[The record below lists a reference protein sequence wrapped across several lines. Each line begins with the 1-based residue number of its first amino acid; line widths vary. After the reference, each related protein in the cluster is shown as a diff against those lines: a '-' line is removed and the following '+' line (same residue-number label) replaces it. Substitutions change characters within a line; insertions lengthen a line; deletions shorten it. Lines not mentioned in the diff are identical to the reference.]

1 MSALRTARAL
11 ARVPRLAPPSRT
23 FAVSSALA
31 KEAKAV
37 NNDPIPLKGSPQFPP
52 PVDPFD
58 PEAAKSLPPTEYSE
72 STKTIVRGVAKLLGY
87 NSKASTAIRETGRM
101 MRGIVTAV
109 EKERSFWYD
118 ECKLPATYQTF
129 FQLHLLYVLILVVRL
144 RALRSSR
151 PDPSP
156 IPEPLEP
163 GKPSNP
169 ASAKSGFTIGKPA
182 HETYPTEFLNHF
194 FELAESQMRIV
205 LGKGERERVIRKYM
219 DEMGEQW
226 KGAGLGLDFILGLS
240 ISEEEAERALSDP
253 ELASWVWRNLFQSKG
268 VNPGEGDEL
277 AFPPQLEKVVFFV
290 RRELARLD
298 EISDIDVLEGN
309 IGEWTPVNK

>member
-11 ARVPRLAPPSRT
+11 ARVPRLAAPSRT
-23 FAVSSALA
+23 FAASSALA
-31 KEAKAV
+31 KQAEPV
-37 NNDPIPLKGSPQFPP
+37 NNTPVPLKSAPQFPAP
-52 PVDPFD
+52 TDPFN
-58 PEAAKSLPPTEYSE
+58 PASSKAKPAAEYSE
-72 STKTIVRGVAKLLGY
+72 STKNLVRGVAKLLGY
-87 NSKASTAIRETGRM
+87 NSKASTTIRETGRM
-101 MRGIVTAV
+101 MHGIVGAV
-109 EKERSFWYD
+109 ENERSFWYD

-151 PDPSP
+151 PDTSP

-163 GKPSNP
+163 GPPTHTGPSSSN
-169 ASAKSGFTIGKPA
+169 FTIGKPA

-226 KGAGLGLDFILGLS
+226 KGAGLGLDYILGLS
-240 ISEEEAERALSDP
+240 ISDDKAERALSDP

-268 VNPGEGDEL
+268 VAPGEGDEL
-277 AFPPQLEKVVFFV
+277 AFPPHLDKVVFFV
-290 RRELARLD
+290 RRELARLG
-298 EISDIDVLEGN
+298 EISDADVLDGN
-309 IGEWTPVNK
+309 IGEWGPVNQ

>member
-11 ARVPRLAPPSRT
+11 ARAQHLAVPART
-23 FAVSSALA
+23 FTASRALL
-31 KEAKAV
+31 KEAEPV
-37 NNDPIPLKGSPQFPP
+37 NNEPIPMKAKPQFPA
-52 PVDPFD
+52 PVDPFN
-58 PEAAKSLPPTEYSE
+58 PAPAKQKPAGEYSE
-72 STKTIVRGVAKLLGY
+72 STKNLVRGVAKLLGY

-118 ECKLPATYQTF
+118 ECQLPATYQTF
-129 FQLHLLYVLILVVRL
+129 FQLHLLYVLVLVIRL

-151 PDPSP
+151 PDASP

-163 GKPSNP
+163 GSPTHTASSAPSF
-169 ASAKSGFTIGKPA
+169 SLGKPA
-182 HETYPTEFLNHF
+182 HEAYPTEFLNHF

-240 ISEEEAERALSDP
+240 ISEDPAERALSDP

-268 VNPGEGDEL
+268 ITPGEGDEL

-298 EISDIDVLEGN
+298 KISDADVLDGN
-309 IGEWTPVNK
+309 IGEWGPVNQ